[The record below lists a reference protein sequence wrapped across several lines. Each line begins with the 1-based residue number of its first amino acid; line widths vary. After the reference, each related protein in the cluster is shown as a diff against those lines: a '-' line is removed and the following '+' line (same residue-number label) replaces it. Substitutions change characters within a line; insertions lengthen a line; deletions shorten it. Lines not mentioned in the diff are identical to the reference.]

1 MKLLANQ
8 EFHPIKIQTYIGEI
22 TKVEVLKIYNYMDDL
37 SIDAFANQ
45 PDKSFKY
52 VQKRIK
58 WLSKIKSKNTSI
70 YYIFFINE
78 FYGCMAMKIILKMQR
93 KFSLKS

>member
-8 EFHPIKIQTYIGEI
+8 EFHPIKIQTYIGKI

-52 VQKRIK
+52 VQERIK
-58 WLSKIKSKNTSI
+58 WLSKIKSKNTII
-70 YYIFFINE
+70 YYIFFKNE
-78 FYGCMAMKIILKMQR
+78 FYGSMAMKIILTLQR